1 MAGLE
6 EDPFDKVLIVD
17 DNQRNLA
24 LMRAALRDKSIEIY
38 TAGSGAE
45 ALELLHDIHFSLIIM
60 DVQMPVLSGFDTVK
74 IIQDSQLS
82 TDTPFIFISSK
93 NKAEADIEAGFEI
106 GAYDYIL
113 RPIDIPLFR
122 NKVKTFLKLYQ
133 TEQKLKRMNSLLA
146 EQTVQLDRQLME
158 QLKINNDLKFSEQV
172 FENSVNG
179 IIVVDENLK
188 FVRVNKAFTDITGYS
203 LTELIGQ
210 TPKIL
215 SSGIQGRAF
224 YEAMWH
230 SLLEK
235 GSWQGELWNKKKNNE
250 LYAEMLSINAVKDES
265 GVVSNYIGIVSDIT
279 EKKRTDEKNEYLANY
294 DYLTSLPNRAYLI
307 ETLEKYLA
315 DETVKSLA
323 ILFLD
328 LDKFKPVND
337 FYGHQVGDDL
347 LIAVAKRLKGCV
359 RGADLVARLGGDE
372 FIIVLNE
379 PNTSFEAGEKVA
391 QKVILAI
398 SSAFNFSDIKIN
410 INTSIGIAL
419 YPEHGKDADAL
430 ITLADDAMYKSKGEG
445 AGFYHFCSDS

>member
-1 MAGLE
+1 
-6 EDPFDKVLIVD
+6 
-17 DNQRNLA
+17 
-24 LMRAALRDKSIEIY
+24 
-38 TAGSGAE
+38 
-45 ALELLHDIHFSLIIM
+45 
-60 DVQMPVLSGFDTVK
+60 
-74 IIQDSQLS
+74 
-82 TDTPFIFISSK
+82 
-93 NKAEADIEAGFEI
+93 
-106 GAYDYIL
+106 
-113 RPIDIPLFR
+113 
-122 NKVKTFLKLYQ
+122 
-133 TEQKLKRMNSLLA
+133 
-146 EQTVQLDRQLME
+146 
-158 QLKINNDLKFSEQV
+158 
-172 FENSVNG
+172 
-179 IIVVDENLK
+179 
-188 FVRVNKAFTDITGYS
+188 
-203 LTELIGQ
+203 
-210 TPKIL
+210 
-215 SSGIQGRAF
+215 
-224 YEAMWH
+224 
-230 SLLEK
+230 
-235 GSWQGELWNKKKNNE
+235 
-250 LYAEMLSINAVKDES
+250 
-265 GVVSNYIGIVSDIT
+265 VVSNYIGIVSDIT